1 MKPNTVVK
9 SIVGRDSGKWF
20 AATELIDG
28 YATIVDGKTRPLER
42 PKRKK
47 AKHLI
52 FTDIALSDESLKTN
66 RKIRSALKSFSSDC
80 DKGGK

>member
-1 MKPNTVVK
+1 MKPNTVVMSK
-9 SIVGRDSGKWF
+9 AGRDSGQWF
-20 AATELIDG
+20 AAVELIDG
-28 YATIVDGKTRPLER
+28 YAMIVDGKSRPLSK

-47 AKHLI
+47 VKHLV
-52 FTDIALSDESLKTN
+52 FTDIALSDESLLTN

>member
-1 MKPNTVVK
+1 MKPNTVVR
-9 SIVGRDSGKWF
+9 SVAGRDSGQWF
-20 AATELIDG
+20 AAVEIIDG
-28 YATIVDGKTRPLER
+28 YAMIVNGKSRPLSR

-66 RKIRSALKSFSSDC
+66 RKIRSALKAFSSDC

>member
-9 SIVGRDSGKWF
+9 SKAGRDSGCWF
-20 AATELIDG
+20 VTTEIIDG
-28 YATIVDGKTRPLER
+28 YAMIVDGKSRPLER

-52 FTDIALSDESLKTN
+52 FTETALCDESLKTN